1 MQRVVVDG
9 AVLPVLDLEEAG
21 TFGGAAVLQR
31 LCGRGPALSRRL
43 QRDNRKDHHLNV
55 LHSDWL
61 IVSSL

>member
-31 LCGRGPALSRRL
+31 LCGRGRALGRRL
-43 QRDNRKDHHLNV
+43 QRDNRKDPHFNV
-55 LHSDWL
+55 LHCDWL
-61 IVSSL
+61 IVYSR